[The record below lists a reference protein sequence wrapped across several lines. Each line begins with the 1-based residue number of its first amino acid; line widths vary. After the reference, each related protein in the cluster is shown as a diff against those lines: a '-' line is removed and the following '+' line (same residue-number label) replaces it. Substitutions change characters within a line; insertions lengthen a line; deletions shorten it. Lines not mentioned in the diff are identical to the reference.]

1 MCMKRKTGGYIG
13 LIGLMIGIAVIAL
26 LFTKT
31 YLSPRPESEEEGSA
45 QPLSASGT
53 VPTTQIGQM
62 HADVDA
68 ANATREM
75 LNRQQRTINASLA
88 E

>member
-53 VPTTQIGQM
+53 APTTQIGQM